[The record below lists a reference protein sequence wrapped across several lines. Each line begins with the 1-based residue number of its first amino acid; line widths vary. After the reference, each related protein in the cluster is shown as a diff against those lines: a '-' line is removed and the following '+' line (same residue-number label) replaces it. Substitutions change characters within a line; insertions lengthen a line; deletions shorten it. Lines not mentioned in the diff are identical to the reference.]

1 MRLRG
6 YKRLIMQAKQVEELI
21 IAGLANARVE
31 VESGDGS
38 HFTALVIAAEFDGL
52 AKIKRHQMVYGAL
65 GELVGREIHAL
76 SIRAFSPDEWE
87 ALQATQS
94 D

>member
-31 VESGDGS
+31 VESDDGS
-38 HFTALVIAAEFDGL
+38 HFTALVVAAEFDGL
-52 AKIKRHQMVYGAL
+52 AKIQRHQLVYGTL

-76 SIRAFSPDEWE
+76 SIRAHSPEEWV
-87 ALQATQS
+87 ALLAAQRG
-94 D
+94 